1 MVRHEPKDRLR
12 ARPGAGLAVI
22 LGAGLGAGLGVV
34 LALFVA
40 GPARADMPNPT
51 PPPPVV
57 KPANGLMLALL
68 TPHPQWGRPLRLQL
82 YPARPG
88 TTVLPLG
95 RIDLT
100 PWQEDFAILAS
111 EPGRRADGRAQLT
124 LTLAPRRSG
133 RLTLPPLH
141 LGTRHSAALSLDIAP
156 PRLDG
161 QPLTVRL
168 ELPPGA
174 LWQGQQAVV
183 RVHIDSP
190 RRFARLDSPPP
201 ATDAALPLLGLPLT
215 RQPDPTGGSRLA
227 TGWVLFA
234 EPATRTQAA
243 SGATPARPGNGNTV
257 MLELPPVRYLIDGVP
272 RLTFYLPRL
281 RLQLRPLPEYVP
293 PATPVG
299 RLDLLPGTPP
309 GHWLRTGHLQFWR
322 LRLRGAGIAP
332 QNLPDVSAHLHGG
345 RDIVLLDSARRVQRR
360 LDSHGLTGEADF
372 TLSFKTRRSGW
383 LQLPQLRLR
392 YFDPADG
399 RLKTLI
405 SPARGVLSLNLFW
418 LLALLAVTVAAAA
431 WLLWHGARS
440 IQRRYRT
447 RQARQQALQALRTS
461 HDVGQLRAALHRL
474 ARAEGWPDNLSLGQW
489 RQHWMC
495 RYRSAAGL
503 APTLARLERAC
514 YGGQD
519 ESDFADL
526 RWHLQFYLRAPRRR
540 PGHGQAHLHGLRQR
554 WRQVWEPR
562 RSGLVPDTMGR
573 EKG

>member
-1 MVRHEPKDRLR
+1 MVRQAPR
-12 ARPGAGLAVI
+12 ARAGSRLA
-22 LGAGLGAGLGVV
+22 LRLCAGLGVV

-40 GPARADMPNPT
+40 GPGRADT
-51 PPPPVV
+51 PGAALPPVV
-57 KPANGLMLALL
+57 VKPGKGLMLALL

-88 TTVLPLG
+88 TTALPLG

-141 LGTRHSAALSLDIAP
+141 LGTRHSAALYLDIAP

-168 ELPPGA
+168 ELPPGT
-174 LWQGQQAVV
+174 LWQGQQAVA

-201 ATDAALPLLGLPLT
+201 ATDTALPLLGLPAT
-215 RQPDPTGGSRLA
+215 RQPDPAGGSRLE

-234 EPATRTQAA
+234 EPAARTTGTA
-243 SGATPARPGNGNTV
+243 SGTIPARTGNANASTI

-281 RLQLRPLPEYVP
+281 RLRLHPLPEYVP

-299 RLDLLPGTPP
+299 RLDLLPATPP

-332 QNLPDVSAHLHGG
+332 QNLPDVSAHLRGG
-345 RDIVLLDSARRVQRR
+345 RDIVLLDSTRRLQHR
-360 LDSHGLTGEADF
+360 LDSHGLTGEANY

-383 LQLPQLRLR
+383 LQLPQLHLR

-399 RLKTLI
+399 RLKTLL

-418 LLALLAVTVAAAA
+418 LLALLAVTGAATA

-440 IQRRYRT
+440 MQRRYRT

-461 HDVGQLRAALHRL
+461 RDVGQLRAALHRL

-526 RWHLQFYLRAPRRR
+526 RWHLQFYLRAPLRR
-540 PGHGQAHLHGLRQR
+540 PGHRQMRLCGLRQR
-554 WRQVWEPR
+554 WRQVWEQH
-562 RSGLVPDTMGR
+562 RSRLAPATISRD
-573 EKG
+573 KG